1 MNDIKVIFDFCTN
14 ILSINL
20 NLFGY
25 DITLLQ
31 IMVFSILG
39 FIIAKFLFSLGH

>member
-1 MNDIKVIFDFCTN
+1 MNNLKTIFDACTN
-14 ILSINL
+14 ILSVNL

-31 IMVFSILG
+31 VMVFSILG
-39 FIIAKFLFSLGH
+39 FIILKFLFSLGS